1 MKVFVISALVV
12 GLTGSVKASTTTIPV
27 EHKVV
32 ELAITYKEPVKVV
45 DEKTGKRT
53 KWVKAATCSGAFI
66 TPYGDILTAKHCTD
80 KADKIEVSMFD
91 QRTYKARIV
100 AQSPLHDLAL
110 VHIDKLNTPFFTLAK
125 SVERGETIFVLG
137 SPLGISNTLAKGIVA
152 HIAGDAL
159 YLDCSVLPGNSGG
172 PVFNAK
178 GELVG
183 VANAVFIVML
193 GTTHLS
199 VAQGLD
205 AVLFFL
211 LSVFGR

>member
-1 MKVFVISALVV
+1 MKVLTSVLLI
-12 GLTGSVKASTTTIPV
+12 GLTGSLNAASTTTIPV

-32 ELAITYKEPVKVV
+32 ELNITYKEPVKAV
-45 DEKTGKRT
+45 DQKTGKRT
-53 KWVKAATCSGAFI
+53 RWIKAGTCSGSFI
-66 TPYGDILTAKHCTD
+66 TPYGDILTARHCVE
-80 KADKIEVSMFD
+80 KAERIEVTMYD
-91 QRTYKARIV
+91 QREYKARVV
-100 AQSPLHDLAL
+100 AISPVHDLAMI
-110 VHIDKLNTPFFTLAK
+110 HIDKLNTPYFRLAK

-137 SPLGISNTLAKGIVA
+137 SPLGLSNILTTGVVA
-152 HIAGDAL
+152 HLAGDAL
-159 YLDCSVLPGNSGG
+159 YLDCSVLPGNSGSA
-172 PVFNAK
+172 VFNQK